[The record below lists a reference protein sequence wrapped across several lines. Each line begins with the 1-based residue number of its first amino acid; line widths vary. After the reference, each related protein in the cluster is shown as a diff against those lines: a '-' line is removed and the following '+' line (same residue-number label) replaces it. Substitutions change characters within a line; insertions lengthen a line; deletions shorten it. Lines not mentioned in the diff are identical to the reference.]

1 MFYNNNQMGF
11 VKNIDKV
18 LMLAVGSILLS
29 VSPNYLIII
38 NHGFLCIMAYHKDN
52 AQDIYTL

>member
-1 MFYNNNQMGF
+1 MGF